1 LAYTGDTIVIKIGY
15 ACFFTKLGEWVYR
28 ANGDEIVISV
38 DEMAPSQK
46 EEFSDA
52 FAFIANIHNAI
63 GKNAIAEQQA
73 VEQDQFERSLDFGRE
88 FARLQK
94 KLNAISR
101 AIGQGFDEE
110 MKSGDDAHDD

>member
-1 LAYTGDTIVIKIGY
+1 MDDMTFWTTDWVMTSNEVGSMTIKFENVQPVV
-15 ACFFTKLGEWVYR
+15 E
-28 ANGDEIVISV
+28 
-38 DEMAPSQK
+38 
-46 EEFSDA
+46 
-52 FAFIANIHNAI
+52 
-63 GKNAIAEQQA
+63 AEQA
-73 VEQDQFERSLDFGRE
+73 PLEQSRDFGRE